1 MTAHTHTM
9 ARHQLAF
16 PDGLVVEEVLTGA
29 SCGSWWR
36 GIPDERG
43 IPRSFQNCGAPP
55 CYYLA
60 DFSDGGY
67 RLDYRVFGRPS
78 EKASA
83 TLTDYGRLVL
93 NIYGGSSDGKVRVKL
108 PGKFR
113 WIQVPASQEP
123 APEAYAV
130 DAFNK
135 GLDRA
140 TRSRNP
146 LFIPMR
152 LTDSPHI
159 WSIDLGDAPEGL
171 SALRRSAEKRVKI
184 RYRDDSMSFTTSCTL
199 DWHN

>member
-1 MTAHTHTM
+1 ME
-9 ARHQLAF
+9 RHRLAF
-16 PDGLVVEEVLTGA
+16 PGGLAVEEVLTGA

-83 TLTDYGRLVL
+83 TLTDSGRLVL

-113 WIQVPASQEP
+113 WIQVPASREP
-123 APEAYAV
+123 APESYAV

-152 LTDSPHI
+152 LIDSPHI
-159 WSIDLGDAPEGL
+159 WSTDLGDTPELL
-171 SALRRSAEKRVKI
+171 SALRRSAGKRVKI
-184 RYRDDSMSFTTSCTL
+184 RYRDDSMSFTTICTL
-199 DWHN
+199 DWHK